1 MREEDILMSMEII
14 AGAGEARSIAVLA
27 VEEAK
32 KGNIEEARKMIGQAK
47 EAMDGAHNAQTKL
60 ITQEMN
66 GDPVAINVLLIHSQ
80 DHLMTT
86 IAYHQ
91 SAESLID
98 LWEVVHKLNK

>member
-1 MREEDILMSMEII
+1 MRDEDLMVSMDII
-14 AGAGEARSIAVLA
+14 CNAGEARSLAILA

-32 KGNIEEARKMIGQAK
+32 NGNVAKAK
-47 EAMDGAHNAQTKL
+47 EMLVEAKEVMNNAHNAQTKL
-60 ITQEMN
+60 ITQEMS

-91 SAESLID
+91 MAENTID
-98 LWEVVHKLNK
+98 LWEVIHNLKK